1 MVRMTVLCLAAG
13 MLAQVLPQGC
23 LPEPTEEPVDTER
36 RPILISASAPESAQ
50 CNETVTLTATAVGD
64 LDG

>member
-23 LPEPTEEPVDTER
+23 LPEPTEEPTPTPSGSSGGGCSVGF
-36 RPILISASAPESAQ
+36 APA
-50 CNETVTLTATAVGD
+50 AV
-64 LDG
+64 LLLAPLFVLLKK